1 MGKKMNRIR
10 LRHGISMAVLCTFAF
25 SCSGGVNQQA
35 SLDSPGTAAVLAQG
49 WDILKLNSYNYA
61 DTELDTVG
69 HFKTVPNACRQD
81 AAGAIDI
88 SLWNR
93 IASLVNRGLALPVL
107 DDASKICFTR
117 SENSKLFGTV
127 DVVLSNP
134 AANALYAA
142 TAEPT
147 PTPMMS
153 WPWPWP
159 WDPRPSS
166 TPTPTPTVSATPTV
180 TPTVTPSVRPSASPS
195 PSPSQ
200 VKRTILENSGN
211 QICTT
216 MKDQQVAQDLV
227 DALDQL
233 AAIAYKEDCER
244 AP

>member
-1 MGKKMNRIR
+1 MNRTR
-10 LRHGISMAVLCTFAF
+10 LCHGISMAVLCTFAF
-25 SCSGGVNQQA
+25 SCSGGVSQQA

-93 IASLVNRGLALPVL
+93 IATLVNRGLALPVL
-107 DDASKICFTR
+107 DDASKLCFNR

-134 AANALYAA
+134 ATTALFSEAA
-142 TAEPT
+142 V

-200 VKRTILENSGN
+200 VKRTILENAGN

-216 MKDQQVAQDLV
+216 MKDQQIAQDLV

-233 AAIAYKEDCER
+233 AAIAFKEDCER